1 MPSMKKCTEYENA
14 PRMKKK
20 PLPGTR
26 KLHGFKPTGI
36 GALDVFEFSSQSNG
50 AKVHGLRKRSR

>member
-1 MPSMKKCTEYENA
+1 MKKCTEYENA